1 MEVSCPV
8 PTQKKNK
15 YTVKPDNNVLAI
27 NDDDDKMIEA
37 ANWLTINI
45 SKKFKNLRSIYDFKE
60 IRVGQFM
67 GKKVILLWV
76 KPIVAFGFG
85 RKRKNYLYTFSAY
98 KTLSLVYKI

>member
-1 MEVSCPV
+1 MPSAHN
-8 PTQKKNK
+8 KKNR

-27 NDDDDKMIEA
+27 NDDDDKMMEA

-67 GKKVILLWV
+67 GK
-76 KPIVAFGFG
+76 
-85 RKRKNYLYTFSAY
+85 
-98 KTLSLVYKI
+98 